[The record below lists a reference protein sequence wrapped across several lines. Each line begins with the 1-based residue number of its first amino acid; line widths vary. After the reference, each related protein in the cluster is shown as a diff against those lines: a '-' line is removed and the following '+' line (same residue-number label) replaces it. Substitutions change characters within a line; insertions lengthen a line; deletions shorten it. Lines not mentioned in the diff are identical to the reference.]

1 MQRSE
6 INDRTL
12 QVVGRVLEET
22 AYLFTDEIEECD
34 IPDVQEWE
42 AEGVKLFFTEHNGT
56 RCGAVHLWVT
66 KGFAS
71 LAASNM
77 LGIDEDDEQAIEK
90 GMDALRE
97 ILNVILG
104 NLLTEVYGEE
114 PVFDINLPTSL
125 GPEHLEEDFDAN
137 YSVWLEAE
145 DNPVFFVFR
154 PEE

>member
-1 MQRSE
+1 MNRDE
-6 INDRTL
+6 INEITL

-22 AYLFTDEIEECD
+22 AYLFTDEIDESEVPD
-34 IPDVQEWE
+34 IANWE
-42 AEGVKLFFTEHNGT
+42 AEGVKLHFTEHNGV
-56 RCGAVHLWVT
+56 RLGAVHLWVS

-77 LGIDEDDEQAIEK
+77 LGVDEDDALAAEK

-97 ILNVILG
+97 ILNVVLG
-104 NLLTEVYGEE
+104 NLLTEIYGED
-114 PVFDINLPTSL
+114 PVFDITLPTDLSSD
-125 GPEHLEEDFDAN
+125 HITEDINAD

-145 DNPVFFVFR
+145 DNPVYFVFK

>member
-1 MQRSE
+1 MNKDE
-6 INDRTL
+6 INVTTL

-22 AYLFTDEIEECD
+22 AYLFTDEIEESA
-34 IPDVQEWE
+34 IPDITNWE
-42 AEGVKLFFTEHNGT
+42 AEGVKLHFTEHNGT
-56 RCGAVHLWVT
+56 RLGAVHLWVT
-66 KGFAS
+66 KGFAT

-77 LGIDEDDEQAIEK
+77 LGVEEDDPLASQK

-114 PVFDINLPTSL
+114 PVFDINLPTDLATESISD
-125 GPEHLEEDFDAN
+125 DFDAE

-145 DNPVFFVFR
+145 DNPVYFVFK
-154 PEE
+154 PEA

>member
-1 MQRSE
+1 MLSSE
-6 INDRTL
+6 INEKTL

-22 AYLFTDEIEECD
+22 AYLFTDEIEDVD
-34 IPDVQEWE
+34 IPDINNWD

-56 RCGAVHLWVT
+56 RSGAVHLWVA

-77 LGIDEDDEQAIEK
+77 LGIDEDDSDAIKK

-125 GPEHLEEDFDAN
+125 EYEHLLEDVDAK

-145 DNPVFFVFR
+145 DNPVYFVFR
-154 PEE
+154 PEV

>member
-1 MQRSE
+1 MLKSE
-6 INDRTL
+6 VNDTTL

-22 AYLFTDEIEECD
+22 AYLFTDEIEDSE
-34 IPDVQEWE
+34 IPSTESWD

-77 LGIDEDDEQAIEK
+77 LGIDEDDAQASEK

-114 PVFDINLPTSL
+114 PVFDINLPTNL
-125 GPEHLEEDFDAN
+125 GPEHLKEDIEAN

-145 DNPVFFVFR
+145 DNPVYFVFR